1 MASKRIK
8 KLYIETNTEGEGVI
22 TKIFRRSDKEIHYNS
37 EDIELLRKLLSN
49 QKSRILYFL
58 KKKKPNSIYSLSKL
72 LKRDFKS
79 VYQDLKVLERFGLV
93 EFEAEKKGDRE
104 SLKPT
109 LLADEIQLFIRI

>member
-1 MASKRIK
+1 MVSKKIK
-8 KLYIETNTEGEGVI
+8 KLYIDINSEEGGVI
-22 TKIFRRSDKEIHYNS
+22 TKIFGRADSNINYNS
-37 EDIELLRKLLSN
+37 EDIELLRKILTN
-49 QKSRILYFL
+49 EKSKILYTL
-58 KKKKPNSIYSLSKL
+58 KKKKPSSIYSLSKI

-79 VYQDLKVLERFGLV
+79 VYQDLKILERFGLI